1 MSQVA
6 FVSKKPFDNDVLD
19 DDTKFAQFQTENPGT
34 FKDPAVQQAQ
44 KEYLEEEVSNKRYD
58 YIEQVN
64 QGKASVSSVNLEK
77 TATDQEIEKTIK
89 DVEVSKKPGVEQ
101 AQAAYEKAKAAL
113 EAFTTPSKAAA
124 TMGAAVTPLSAT
136 EAREEFVRQVF
147 AKLSAGGAASG
158 ATFSGDLLDKPTEF
172 AAFKAANPK
181 IFNDSDVQ
189 AAEKS
194 YVEAQ
199 KKDLEKNVEDK
210 FGALFNAIRT
220 KDSFFTLDNLK
231 DDANYEA
238 YKAAHTSDVFADPTV
253 EAAKAAYEK
262 AQAELKAFN
271 DKLNADAID
280 VTVTKAAAPKAADT
294 AEKKE
299 EQQAGAKTKNP
310 NIDEDDKKREFV
322 SLFGNKNIFEA
333 FLNNF
338 VYNPAAAFPNYVFF
352 GQFAIIGTAMMN
364 SSYQAS
370 IARTSERNIEAE
382 LKKIEKSGGAST
394 KLAVGGIRSQLA
406 QIKILDAKI
415 SKITKEIKAAKGDV
429 DANDEI
435 KDLQGFK
442 NDAKEQIETL
452 VAQVAP
458 ASNTILK
465 NMERAATA
473 REESAKLGEG
483 LGGATLQALGNV
495 VKVVAV
501 GTVVLAPA
509 VLAMGGPNL
518 AFEGGAG
525 IVQKKLCEV
534 NEKKDKKEQNWA
546 LQEVSAARKDIGTEK
561 NAADP
566 NNALAAGMT
575 AAAVAPT
582 NSMGLHIGPVIS
594 PSTLSRASSVAGSL
608 STSSAAASGLSFRL
622 GSGGPPLTPRR
633 SSLMRGSSFSS
644 IRDDVSEVYTPS
656 IPRTSSMSSAPS

>member
-1 MSQVA
+1 MA
-6 FVSKKPFDNDVLD
+6 TKRENFVQALKSKITDFVDENLD
-19 DDTKFAQFQTENPGT
+19 DAEMMAQFQEEKLEA
-34 FKDPAVQQAQ
+34 FKDPTVQQAQ
-44 KEYLEEEVSNKRYD
+44 KEYLEENVANAE
-58 YIEQVN
+58 
-64 QGKASVSSVNLEK
+64 
-77 TATDQEIEKTIK
+77 
-89 DVEVSKKPGVEQ
+89 
-101 AQAAYEKAKAAL
+101 
-113 EAFTTPSKAAA
+113 
-124 TMGAAVTPLSAT
+124 
-136 EAREEFVRQVF
+136 
-147 AKLSAGGAASG
+147 AKLIQAVCISDPYFSKDILQDETSYGEYKTNNASGIFMTGSG
-158 ATFSGDLLDKPTEF
+158 AT
-172 AAFKAANPK
+172 
-181 IFNDSDVQ
+181 
-189 AAEKS
+189 
-194 YVEAQ
+194 
-199 KKDLEKNVEDK
+199 
-210 FGALFNAIRT
+210 
-220 KDSFFTLDNLK
+220 
-231 DDANYEA
+231 
-238 YKAAHTSDVFADPTV
+238 
-253 EAAKAAYEK
+253 AAKAAYEK

-271 DKLNADAID
+271 EKLNADAID
-280 VTVTKAAAPKAADT
+280 VTVTKAAAPKAGDT

-310 NIDEDDKKREFV
+310 NIDEEEKKREFV

-338 VYNPAAAFPNYVFF
+338 VYNPEAAFPNYVFL

-382 LKKIEKSGGAST
+382 LKKIEKSGAASA
-394 KLAVGGIRSQLA
+394 KVAVREIRLQLA
-406 QIKILDAKI
+406 QIKILDAQI
-415 SKITKEIKAAKGDV
+415 SEITKKIKAAKGDV
-429 DANDEI
+429 DASQGIKDRQEI
-435 KDLQGFK
+435 K
-442 NDAKEQIETL
+442 NAAKVRIKEL
-452 VAQVAP
+452 VTQVAP

-473 REESAKLGEG
+473 REESAKLSEG
-483 LGGATLQALGNV
+483 LGGATLQAIGNV
-495 VKVVAV
+495 AK
-501 GTVVLAPA
+501 TVVVGASLGILAPV
-509 VLAMGGPNL
+509 VLKMGGLNL
-518 AFEGGAG
+518 GFEGGAG
-525 IVQKKLCEV
+525 VVQKKLCEV

-594 PSTLSRASSVAGSL
+594 PFTLSRASSVAGSL
-608 STSSAAASGLSFRL
+608 STSSAASGLSFRL